1 MMFYYFCNLIMITM
15 KRGLIVFIH
24 FLFWFLTLLVGLLPL
39 FTVTDPMIVRR
50 SLIQEVFID
59 LFCFGAFYISY
70 FFVTNLL
77 LKRKTFRFV
86 LFFVLFVA
94 VYSFLIISFYHPLIY
109 KLIVIKNTIP
119 FSWWYLSIFSYHFV
133 YALWGTMFR
142 FTIDWFKTKQK
153 QKELEKQNVSS
164 ELALLRSQINPHF
177 LFNTLNNINSFVER
191 EPEKASYGIV
201 KLSEIMRYMLYQA
214 NTEKIPLDYE
224 INYIKSYIDLQKL
237 RVKDSNFVSFSVHGN
252 TSGISIP
259 PMLLMPFV
267 ENAFK
272 HGKKQDVS
280 PGIIINLKLDGTN
293 LEFDVTNYIMP
304 KYEGAET
311 EGGFGLKNILRR
323 LELIYNDTY
332 KLDIKDDNEMFIVTL
347 KISNLDR

>member
-1 MMFYYFCNLIMITM
+1 M
-15 KRGLIVFIH
+15 KRGLVIIIH

-59 LFCFGAFYISY
+59 VFCVGAFYISY

-77 LKRKTFRFV
+77 LKRKTL
-86 LFFVLFVA
+86 LFIVVFIIFVA
-94 VYSFLIISFYHPLIY
+94 VYSFIIISIYHPLIY
-109 KLIVIKNTIP
+109 KLIVIKNVIP
-119 FSWWYLSIFSYHFV
+119 YAWWYLSMFSYNFV

-153 QKELEKQNVSS
+153 QKELEKQNISS

-201 KLSEIMRYMLYQA
+201 KLSEIMRYMLNQA
-214 NTEKIPLDYE
+214 NTDKIPLDYE

-237 RVKDSNFVSFSVHGN
+237 RVKDANYVSFAVHGA
-252 TSGISIP
+252 TSDINIP

-272 HGKKQDVS
+272 HGKKHDVS
-280 PGIIINLKLDGTN
+280 PGIIIDLKIDNAN
-293 LEFDVTNYIMP
+293 LEFEVSNYIMP
-304 KYEGAET
+304 KYENAET

-323 LELIYNDTY
+323 LELIYNDSY
-332 KLDIKDDNEMFIVTL
+332 KLDIKNDNEMFVITL
-347 KISNLDR
+347 KIHNLD

>member
-1 MMFYYFCNLIMITM
+1 M

-77 LKRKTFRFV
+77 LKKKIKLFV
-86 LFFVLFVA
+86 LAFISFVT
-94 VYSFLIISFYHPLIY
+94 VYSFAIISFYHPLIY
-109 KLIVIKNTIP
+109 RLIVIKNTIP
-119 FSWWYLSIFSYHFV
+119 YAWWYLSIFSYHFV

-153 QKELEKQNVSS
+153 QKDLEKQNVTS

-177 LFNTLNNINSFVER
+177 LFNTLNNINSFVDR

-214 NTEKIPLDYE
+214 NTDKIPLDYE

-237 RVKDSNFVSFSVHGN
+237 RVKDPNFVSFAVHGS
-252 TSGISIP
+252 TSSVFIP

-280 PGIIINLKLDGTN
+280 PGIIINLMIDDKT
-293 LEFDVTNYIMP
+293 LEFEVSNYIMP

-311 EGGFGLKNILRR
+311 EGGFGMKNILRR
-323 LELIYNDTY
+323 LELIYNDRY
-332 KLDIKDDNEMFIVTL
+332 KLDIKNDNEMFVILL
-347 KISNLDR
+347 KITNLD